1 MPNFLKIL
9 SNIRPTRSYLL
20 INSRY
25 VQRLRAIGGGFL
37 FFWNPVICMQ
47 HQALKKIYGALFKS
61 SWGFCLYCLGDIS
74 IYFRSM
80 CYTYKVHKTC
90 MYVCIIY
97 VYVHILLVFK
107 LCLHMHTI
115 AKDKGL
121 TDNIVCNIYL
131 YIYTYIDLDYL
142 EMVES
147 WNFLS
152 TEL

>member
-1 MPNFLKIL
+1 
-9 SNIRPTRSYLL
+9 
-20 INSRY
+20 
-25 VQRLRAIGGGFL
+25 
-37 FFWNPVICMQ
+37 
-47 HQALKKIYGALFKS
+47 
-61 SWGFCLYCLGDIS
+61 
-74 IYFRSM
+74 
-80 CYTYKVHKTC
+80 

-147 WNFLS
+147 
-152 TEL
+152 